1 MKQSRNSTTSLT
13 SIFSIVFLYLLI
25 VAVVIVL
32 SQQLLTEFS
41 FGFDAS
47 NALILGGALA
57 FPAVL
62 LVILLVQAFRLVRD
76 RAAGRPGVGFK
87 LRLLVFFGVVVLLAS
102 VPQAVLSITVINTVM
117 SSWFG
122 GGTGGALEG
131 GLAASL
137 RHYEAKVENLER
149 VSERLSSIGENLIAN
164 PEDEWLDLRAINP
177 DIDALQVFGPGREEL
192 FFGGAEA
199 VRLDAHD
206 LPAVRDGMVMRDSS
220 AETSVLRVRTS
231 VGGDAIVVLS
241 IVLPAG
247 FERSAELLTT
257 ARESFL
263 QYERVQPVFL
273 LLLVLFYALFSF
285 PLILMAIL
293 VSFLLSD
300 EIIRPIVQLEE
311 ATRRVAEGDF
321 SIRILTRSKDDL
333 SLLVDSFNR
342 MVGEL
347 ERARVKMKQTEKVAA
362 WQEIAQRLA
371 HEIKNPLTP
380 IKLSAER
387 LMRKYHAA
395 SEDFDA
401 TFEPAM
407 RSIISEV
414 ENLNELLSEFRA
426 FTRLPKPQRERV
438 ILRDLVDE
446 AAAMYAHLQGHIIRY
461 DSLAE
466 DLEVVVDPKQM
477 KQVFVNLFRNAFDA
491 MNGEGG
497 EVNISADLVTKGN
510 TGYCR
515 IRVQDS
521 GRGIAPE
528 HYDQVFNPYFT
539 TKPDG
544 TGLGLSIVER
554 VVFDHDGHIW
564 FETSESAGTTFFID
578 IPGAWSADESD
589 TGNR

>member
-1 MKQSRNSTTSLT
+1 MKHGRNASTSLT
-13 SIFSIVFLYLLI
+13 SIFSIVVLYLLI
-25 VAVVIVL
+25 VAVVVLL
-32 SQQLLTEFS
+32 SQHLLTEFS
-41 FGFDAS
+41 IGFDAS
-47 NALILGGALA
+47 NALVLVGALA

-62 LVILLVQAFRLVRD
+62 LIVLLLQVVRLVRD

-87 LRLLVFFGVVVLLAS
+87 LRLLLFFGVVVLLAS

-122 GGTGGALEG
+122 GGTGEALEG

-137 RHYEAKVENLER
+137 RHYESKVANLER
-149 VSERLSSIGENLIAN
+149 LAERFSEDDGWVLAD
-164 PEDEWLDLRAINP
+164 PEDAWLDLRSINP
-177 DIDALQVFGPGREEL
+177 DIDALQLFDAEREEV
-192 FFGGAEA
+192 FFGGAEPA
-199 VRLDAHD
+199 RLDADD

-220 AETSVLRVRTS
+220 AETSVLRVRAS
-231 VGGDAIVVLS
+231 LAGGRHAVIS
-241 IVLPAG
+241 IVLPPG

-273 LLLVLFYALFSF
+273 LLLVAFYGLFSF

-300 EIIRPIVQLEE
+300 EIIRPIVQLED

-347 ERARVKMKQTEKVAA
+347 ERTRVKMKQTEKVAA

-387 LMRKYHAA
+387 LVRKYHAR
-395 SEDFDA
+395 SDDFDEV
-401 TFEPAM
+401 FEPAM
-407 RSIISEV
+407 QSIISEV
-414 ENLNELLSEFRA
+414 ENLNELLAEFRA

-438 ILRDLVDE
+438 VLRRLLDD
-446 AAAMYAHLQGHIIRY
+446 AAAMYEHVHGHTIRY
-461 DSLAE
+461 ESLPE

-497 EVNISADLVTKGN
+497 EVVVSADLVTKGN
-510 TGYCR
+510 TRYCR

-521 GRGIAPE
+521 GCGISPE

-539 TKPDG
+539 TKSDG
-544 TGLGLSIVER
+544 SGLGLSIVER
-554 VVFDHDGHIW
+554 MVFDHDGQIW
-564 FETSESAGTTFFID
+564 FETGESVGTTFFID
-578 IPGAWSADESD
+578 IPGA
-589 TGNR
+589 